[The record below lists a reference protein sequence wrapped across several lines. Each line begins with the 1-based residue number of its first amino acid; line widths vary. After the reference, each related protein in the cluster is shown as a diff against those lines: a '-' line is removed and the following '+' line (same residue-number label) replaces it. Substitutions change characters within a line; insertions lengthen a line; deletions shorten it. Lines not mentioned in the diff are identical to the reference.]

1 MQLQYKIWDTEKS
14 FQPFSRNISKPKET
28 KALNSSI
35 SLAQTPYPCSA
46 YTMVSTDCSCRSEA
60 TPFWAY
66 SFLLSTKCF
75 IYPAIIN
82 FTGRIW
88 LCFNFLMVKWW
99 RTERQSCMK
108 ANCVPVFLAEFRHH
122 NPRANPC
129 RFPPALGNGEQKWCE
144 RDTRCLKHTVCLL
157 YHLIMLFGPAMA
169 SCCYSQRSGS
179 RAATHS
185 QCHLKDFIIPGYK
198 HKFIWNK
205 WPRGE
210 RERRQIAGQ
219 HKEHCVDTQ
228 TCLGRAGGFQVS
240 EQGQEWVGRGTYP
253 MNIYP
258 FAGSICVPVW
268 GHSTAAQHMKAE
280 CKAFTGYSSPSEDRK
295 TVLQKRLP
303 YVVTG
308 ARARGQQH
316 HARSAAVPYCPQ
328 RKRPQY
334 LKSPDYLQNKRTLLH
349 LPL

>member
-122 NPRANPC
+122 NPRANPAGFLQPC
-129 RFPPALGNGEQKWCE
+129 GMGSKSDVREIQGVWNTLCVSYTILLCYLVLPWHLAVTA
-144 RDTRCLKHTVCLL
+144 RDQVPELLHT
-157 YHLIMLFGPAMA
+157 A
-169 SCCYSQRSGS
+169 S
-179 RAATHS
+179 
-185 QCHLKDFIIPGYK
+185 
-198 HKFIWNK
+198 
-205 WPRGE
+205 
-210 RERRQIAGQ
+210 
-219 HKEHCVDTQ
+219 
-228 TCLGRAGGFQVS
+228 
-240 EQGQEWVGRGTYP
+240 
-253 MNIYP
+253 
-258 FAGSICVPVW
+258 
-268 GHSTAAQHMKAE
+268 
-280 CKAFTGYSSPSEDRK
+280 
-295 TVLQKRLP
+295 
-303 YVVTG
+303 VT
-308 ARARGQQH
+308 
-316 HARSAAVPYCPQ
+316 
-328 RKRPQY
+328 
-334 LKSPDYLQNKRTLLH
+334 LRTL
-349 LPL
+349 